1 MYERTIGEI
10 CAGIGGFG
18 LGFEQAGWR
27 TAWQIELDDVNRTVL
42 ADRFPGALQYKDLRD
57 WRSFHLS
64 RVGCVAFGFP
74 CQDISVMGNGARD
87 KSRRGLA
94 GDRSGLV
101 FEILDIVGFLQ
112 PAWVVVENVP
122 ALLISNGGRDI
133 QAIIGALRQLGYL
146 GFGRVLDAQYFGVPQ
161 KRRRL
166 FLAAGLGRYPAW
178 DFLADAGPMESL
190 PCARGPGDWAG
201 PGDGWAAYTLTAPD
215 KLRGCNSRTNLKS
228 ELLIAEA
235 DGWDSMAERGRA
247 VELHGLSQ
255 GLDAPNAE
263 AAYAAGNAVPPPHC
277 KMAG

>member
-1 MYERTIGEI
+1 
-10 CAGIGGFG
+10 
-18 LGFEQAGWR
+18 
-27 TAWQIELDDVNRTVL
+27 
-42 ADRFPGALQYKDLRD
+42 
-57 WRSFHLS
+57 
-64 RVGCVAFGFP
+64 
-74 CQDISVMGNGARD
+74 MGNGARD